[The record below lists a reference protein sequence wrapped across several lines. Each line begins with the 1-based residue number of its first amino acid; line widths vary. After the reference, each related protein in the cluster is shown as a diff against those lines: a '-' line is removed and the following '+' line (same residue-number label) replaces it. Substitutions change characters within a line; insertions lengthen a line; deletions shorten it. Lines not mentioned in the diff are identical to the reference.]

1 MGRDVAAPND
11 GERSSVLLRLGGL
24 RFLGRASC
32 VGRPAQRKVCK
43 AKVSLWFRAV
53 AQSSAMYH
61 CRGTDKIG
69 YPRHLN
75 FHIN

>member
-53 AQSSAMYH
+53 AQSSAMQVSLPWH
-61 CRGTDKIG
+61 
-69 YPRHLN
+69 
-75 FHIN
+75 